1 MLKIKGWERM
11 KKCVLHYNAYSF
23 RCTETWENGS
33 TGSLNAAFK
42 PTTNHRQT
50 YISTPPILVGKI
62 YGISCIVVR
71 VRVDGDVVV
80 YKVSRDGNH
89 WTPIKKSHISK
100 MRTTGPAIF
109 LKDID
114 KLING

>member
-42 PTTNHRQT
+42 PTA
-50 YISTPPILVGKI
+50 ILVGKI